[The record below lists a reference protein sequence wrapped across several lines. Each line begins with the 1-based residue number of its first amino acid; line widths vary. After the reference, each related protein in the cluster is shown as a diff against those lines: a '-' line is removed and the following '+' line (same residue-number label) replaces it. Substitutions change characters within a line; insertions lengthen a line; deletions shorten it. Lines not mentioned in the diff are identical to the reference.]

1 MIFVTVGTTHFQ
13 FDRLIAGVAALKTD
27 EEIVV
32 QRGPSRVPAGN
43 ARVVDFLSFGE
54 LADYIRRSRVVVSHA
69 GVGSIMVALS
79 EGRQPIVVP
88 RLARFG
94 EAVDDHQVQVAQM
107 LAERDRVQVLME
119 PGDLADAIARG
130 TATETTAS
138 LPFGPLVEVVAAEVD
153 QAARIDMSR
162 SSRRRNRGG

>member
-1 MIFVTVGTTHFQ
+1 
-13 FDRLIAGVAALKTD
+13 
-27 EEIVV
+27 
-32 QRGPSRVPAGN
+32 
-43 ARVVDFLSFGE
+43 
-54 LADYIRRSRVVVSHA
+54 
-69 GVGSIMVALS
+69 MVALS

-119 PGDLADAIARG
+119 PGDLAEAIARG

-138 LPFGPLVEVVAAEVD
+138 LAFGPLVEVVAAEVD

>member
-13 FDRLIAGVAALKTD
+13 FDRLIVGVASLETD

-32 QRGPSRVPAGN
+32 QRGPSRASAGN

-79 EGRQPIVVP
+79 EGRRPIVVP

-94 EAVDDHQVQVAQM
+94 EAVDDHQVQVAEM
-107 LAERDRVQVLME
+107 LAERDRVRLVME
-119 PGDLADAIARG
+119 PETLADAVTRG
-130 TATETTAS
+130 VDADSTAP
-138 LPFGPLVEVVAAEVD
+138 LGFGPLVDVVAGEVERAVRL
-153 QAARIDMSR
+153 QRTT
-162 SSRRRNRGG
+162 

>member
-13 FDRLIAGVAALKTD
+13 FDRLIAGVARLETD

-32 QRGPSRVPAGN
+32 QRGPSRVSAGK

-79 EGRQPIVVP
+79 EGRRPIVVP

-94 EAVDDHQVQVAQM
+94 EAVDDHQVQVAEM
-107 LAERDRVQVLME
+107 LSERDRVHLVME
-119 PGDLADAIARG
+119 PQDLGDAVAHRVDTG
-130 TATETTAS
+130 PNAS
-138 LPFGPLVEVVAAEVD
+138 LGFGPLVDVVAAEVER
-153 QAARIDMSR
+153 AAQLDRTT
-162 SSRRRNRGG
+162 

>member
-13 FDRLIAGVAALKTD
+13 FDRLIVGVASLETD
-27 EEIVV
+27 EEFVV
-32 QRGPSRVPAGN
+32 QRGPSLASAGN

-79 EGRQPIVVP
+79 EGRRPIVVP

-94 EAVDDHQVQVAQM
+94 EAVDDHQVQVAEM
-107 LAERDRVQVLME
+107 LAERDRVRLVME
-119 PGDLADAIARG
+119 PESLGDAVTRGVDADS
-130 TATETTAS
+130 TAP
-138 LPFGPLVEVVAAEVD
+138 LGFGPLVDVVAGEVERAVRL
-153 QAARIDMSR
+153 QRTT
-162 SSRRRNRGG
+162 

>member
-13 FDRLIAGVAALKTD
+13 FDRLIAGVATLEID

-32 QRGPSRVPAGN
+32 QRGPSRVPA
-43 ARVVDFLSFGE
+43 
-54 LADYIRRSRVVVSHA
+54 
-69 GVGSIMVALS
+69 GSIMVALS

-94 EAVDDHQVQVAQM
+94 EAVDDHQVQVAEM